1 MQLKIHCNSHI
12 VKMSLKSA
20 RWAFDC
26 KLWNPSEDEWRKTAS
41 FLQEDEKQKVK
52 QFYFQRDAKSCLI
65 GRLLMRKFL
74 TLSSGLPWSEIQI
87 IRDQHNKPLCLNNP
101 QLHFNVSHQG
111 NFTVLAGEVGSYQLG
126 IDIMKN
132 EVKSGKRLEDFFR
145 IMRRVMT
152 PSEWEQINSCST
164 ELDKNFMFYRFWCLK
179 ESYVKAIGV
188 GLNVNLQDLRF
199 KVNSLEL
206 VQNQFT
212 TDTQFFLKDSLQST
226 WTFYETLLDPA
237 HCVAIGIH
245 DANSGTS
252 NFVDKF
258 TTLTLDDLISEAEQ
272 ISTPD
277 SEFSVSMVN
286 KPLAP

>member
-1 MQLKIHCNSHI
+1 
-12 VKMSLKSA
+12 MSLKSA

-188 GLNVNLQDLRF
+188 G
-199 KVNSLEL
+199 
-206 VQNQFT
+206 
-212 TDTQFFLKDSLQST
+212 
-226 WTFYETLLDPA
+226 
-237 HCVAIGIH
+237 IH